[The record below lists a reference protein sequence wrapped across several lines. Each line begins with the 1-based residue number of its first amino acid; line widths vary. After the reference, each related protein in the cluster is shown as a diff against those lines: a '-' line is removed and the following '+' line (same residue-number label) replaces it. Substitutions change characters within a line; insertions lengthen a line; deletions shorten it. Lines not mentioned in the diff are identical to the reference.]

1 MTTTDE
7 LQSATAT
14 AAPAGRHRR
23 NDLPPEGVLA
33 DAVRMW
39 RSRATGRGRARAA
52 DAVTPAAQP
61 TAGADQPS

>member
-14 AAPAGRHRR
+14 VAPAGRHRR

-39 RSRATGRGRARAA
+39 RSRSTGRGRPEAA
-52 DAVTPAAQP
+52 DAATPTAQP
-61 TAGADQPS
+61 ATGGDQPS